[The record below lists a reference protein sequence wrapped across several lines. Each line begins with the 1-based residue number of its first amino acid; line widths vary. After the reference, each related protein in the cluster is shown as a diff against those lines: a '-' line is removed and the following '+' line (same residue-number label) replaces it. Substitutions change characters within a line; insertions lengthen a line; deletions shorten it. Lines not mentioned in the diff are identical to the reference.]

1 MQVNGNA
8 KINSVGRVISFPKDA
23 TSASGTSTDFVG
35 AVWNKLNIPQK
46 SGISI
51 SFTPQITADLNC
63 YANLCYPEGFAFVF
77 TSTPFDLTLGS
88 SRSGLGYEGIS
99 NAVVFEFD
107 FVQSINRNDLK
118 IPHFS
123 VHSNINGPVSATSPQ
138 NCVTCNKPL
147 PNIYVSILFI

>member
-1 MQVNGNA
+1 MINPVA
-8 KINSVGRVISFPKDA
+8 KIITFPKDPKTA
-23 TSASGTSTDFVG
+23 VGSSTDFVG
-35 AVWNKLNIPQK
+35 AVWNKLNIPHK

-51 SFTPQITADLNC
+51 SFIPQITADLNC

-77 TSTPFDLTLGS
+77 TSTPFDLTLGA

-99 NAVVFEFD
+99 NAVAFEFD

-123 VHSNINGPVSATSPQ
+123 VHSNINGQISATSPQ
-138 NCVTCNKPL
+138 NCVFCNKPL
-147 PNIYVSILFI
+147 PNIYV